1 MNLNEIQQKYDK
13 ILYSIKLAKDN
24 ECFESVLILM
34 YSMLDSLSWLNSNS
48 LQIEKRNVK
57 NDYINFLNKYYIK
70 YLNINILAEEI
81 YNARCAIVHTISG
94 ESKMK
99 NIKSLAYSNNIN
111 AANETNDFLNKCN
124 RIDVIAV
131 DTVNMLEALVH
142 AYKEFFKDINQDN
155 NKRSNVIKK
164 SENYYN
170 FLEQLY

>member
-1 MNLNEIQQKYDK
+1 MYNLNGLFYQLKTNA
-13 ILYSIKLAKDN
+13 LVFGVVGLL
-24 ECFESVLILM
+24 FLIC
-34 YSMLDSLSWLNSNS
+34 SRFWC
-48 LQIEKRNVK
+48 IEKRNVK
-57 NDYINFLNKYYIK
+57 NDYINFLNKYYVK